1 MIAFWI
7 KFGSGWTLWAGI
19 LLFLL
24 GAGAAL
30 WGYKETLGT
39 EGGRTGTALLLVRL
53 AALLLFALI
62 LLHPVLAL
70 EEKTGEKPLLAVLL
84 DDSRSMAVRD
94 SLDGLSR
101 AAAARRILFSGGE
114 ESLAHR
120 LSRDW
125 DLSFRLFS
133 GPPVSVSRRRAAS
146 TRDTARGGRSLIREA
161 LLQTARG
168 DRSGRLGAIL
178 VFTDGRETGP
188 GTGPLPARVP
198 VHLVGLGGSGETST
212 YRDLALRAVEV
223 GERALLA
230 NRMEGL
236 LEVSSRGLGATATT
250 LLLERDGTKV
260 LEKKVVVPPGE
271 STLKFAFIPKVAGNH
286 AYQVSLAPV
295 PGESQTQNNRK
306 AFVLSVDPRKLRVLY
321 FESQPRWKYKFLRRA
336 LLRDRNLSV
345 TFQLRTNPARILQQG
360 SAPTP
365 LRGGFPADM
374 KELGA
379 FDCVVLGDLGP
390 ADLAEQQ
397 WRLLV
402 TYVNRVG
409 GGILFL
415 GGPLAWSPG
424 GVGATPLAEILP
436 CSGGA
441 GQLKGRLLVQVT
453 REGRGHPILSGL
465 EKVLQ
470 GGRAAL
476 FPLSNIFRL
485 TGMKPGAQVLA
496 TARGPGGRTFP
507 LIAVQRVGGGRTMVF
522 ASDTDWKWVM
532 ERRREGGEVLF
543 DHLWS
548 QAVRW
553 LAGKEAAFRAGSK
566 ALALA
571 VDRPVVTAGEKV
583 RIRLTGAGILAVRAT
598 LEGPGGGRPLSME
611 KRGREWTASLA
622 PSLPGSYRVAV
633 RVERKGKGGKEA
645 KVLKTPFLV
654 EPDER
659 ETAETSLD
667 RSFLERI
674 AQATGGR
681 VFDAATAGKIPGVL
695 RKELLKKRRVKEYH
709 PRSTPLVFLA
719 ILLLLGV
726 EWWVRRRR
734 YGI

>member
-1 MIAFWI
+1 MTAFWI

-24 GAGAAL
+24 GAAGAF
-30 WGYKETLGT
+30 WGYRETLRPD
-39 EGGRTGTALLLVRL
+39 GGRTGKALLLVRL

-70 EEKTGEKPLLAVLL
+70 EEKTGGKPVLAILL

-94 SLDGLSR
+94 SLAGLSR

-114 ESLAHR
+114 DSLAGR

-133 GPPVSVSRRRAAS
+133 GPPISVSRKRAAS
-146 TRDTARGGRSLIREA
+146 TGEIARGGRSLIREA
-161 LLQTARG
+161 IFQTAR
-168 DRSGRLGAIL
+168 DDPAGRLGAIL
-178 VFTDGRETGP
+178 VFTDGRETGS
-188 GTGPLPARVP
+188 GSGPLPARVP
-198 VHLVGLGGSGETST
+198 VHLVGLGGSGESSSF
-212 YRDLALRAVEV
+212 RDLALRSVQV

-236 LEVSSRGLGATATT
+236 LEVSSKGMGTVSTT
-250 LLLERDGTKV
+250 LVLERDGKKV
-260 LEKKVVVPPGE
+260 LEKKVSVPPGE

-295 PGESQTQNNRK
+295 PGEVQADNNRR
-306 AFVLSVDPRKLRVLY
+306 AFVLSVDPRKLRILY
-321 FESQPRWKYKFLRRA
+321 YEPMPRWKYKFLRRA

-365 LRGGFPADM
+365 LRSGFPADM
-374 KELGA
+374 KELGV
-379 FDCVVLGDLGP
+379 FDCVILGDLSR

-402 TYVNRVG
+402 TYVNRLG
-409 GGILFL
+409 GGLLFL
-415 GGPLAWSPG
+415 GGPVSLSPG
-424 GVGATPLAEILP
+424 GIGATPLAEILP
-436 CSGGA
+436 CAGGA

-485 TGMKPGAQVLA
+485 TGLKPGAQVLA
-496 TARGPGGRTFP
+496 AARGPRGGSFP
-507 LIAVQRVGGGRTMVF
+507 LLVVQRVGAGRTMVF
-522 ASDTDWKWVM
+522 ASDSDWRWVM
-532 ERRREGGEVLF
+532 ERRREGGGLLF

-553 LAGKEAAFRAGSK
+553 LAGKEAVFRSGGSS
-566 ALALA
+566 LALV

-583 RIRLTGAGILAVRAT
+583 RIRITGSDILSAEAT
-598 LEGPGGGRPLSME
+598 LEGPGGARALPLE
-611 KRGREWTASLA
+611 KRGGELLASLA
-622 PSLPGSYRVAV
+622 PPLPGSYRVSA
-633 RVERKGKGGKEA
+633 RVERKGKKGRVKKELA
-645 KVLKTPFLV
+645 ARFLV

-659 ETAETSLD
+659 ETADTSLD

-674 AQATGGR
+674 AQATGGK
-681 VFDAATAGKIPGVL
+681 VFDAASAGRIPGVL
-695 RKELLKKRRVKEYH
+695 RKKLLEKRKVREYH
-709 PRSTPLVFLA
+709 PRSTPFVFLA
-719 ILLLLGV
+719 VILLLGV